1 MIFWWSLGFL
11 CFHYLIY
18 DMKKYKNYV
27 YYLNRNFNTITVLNL
42 NLKTVTVVFLPSQ
55 IYLNKKLP
63 LNILI
68 RWEKNYILHY
78 SKNKRLGI
86 TPIIHVNENQK
97 VEIKYKKL
105 IKEIKNYSRDWWKG
119 NLEERI
125 RQIEAKEGITL
136 WGV

>member
-1 MIFWWSLGFL
+1 
-11 CFHYLIY
+11 
-18 DMKKYKNYV
+18 MKKYKNYV
-27 YYLNRNFNTITVLNL
+27 YYLNRSYNTITVLNL
-42 NLKTVTVVFLPSQ
+42 NLKIVTVVFLPSR

-78 SKNKRLGI
+78 SKNRRLRI
-86 TPIIHVNENQK
+86 TPIVHVVNENQK
-97 VEIKYKKL
+97 AEIKYKKL